1 VRFEQTSFAKTFG
14 DWNGKPHPSPDAI
27 QETTKPDCHL
37 EGPWIG
43 DEKER
48 ARLVLGGGMLQGY
61 QRFHWYG

>member
-1 VRFEQTSFAKTFG
+1 MQEMQE
-14 DWNGKPHPSPDAI
+14 
-27 QETTKPDCHL
+27 ETTKPDCHL